1 MDALKKKKEKRKKIK
16 KKDLEKEDQN
26 VNEER
31 ERDKQHES
39 SIRGKKNESNF
50 IREFHSFLLPPPYP
64 LRPNFLALS
73 NSSVV
78 SFLFVAPCSIPRIV
92 LAYKPTN
99 LANLHQLA
107 RDRFHRWLYAP
118 TPGK

>member
-1 MDALKKKKEKRKKIK
+1 MDALKKKRKKEENK
-16 KKDLEKEDQN
+16 KKGLGKRGPERKRR
-26 VNEER
+26 ER
-31 ERDKQHES
+31 ERDKQHGS

-107 RDRFHRWLYAP
+107 RDRFHR
-118 TPGK
+118 

>member
-1 MDALKKKKEKRKKIK
+1 MDALKKKKRKKEENK
-16 KKDLEKEDQN
+16 KKGLGKRGPERKRR
-26 VNEER
+26 ER
-31 ERDKQHES
+31 ERDKQHGS

-107 RDRFHRWLYAP
+107 RDRFHR
-118 TPGK
+118 

>member
-31 ERDKQHES
+31 ERDKQHGS

-64 LRPNFLALS
+64 LRPNFL
-73 NSSVV
+73 
-78 SFLFVAPCSIPRIV
+78 FEFECCQLFIRRS
-92 LAYKPTN
+92 LLHTTN
-99 LANLHQLA
+99 RA
-107 RDRFHRWLYAP
+107 RL
-118 TPGK
+118 